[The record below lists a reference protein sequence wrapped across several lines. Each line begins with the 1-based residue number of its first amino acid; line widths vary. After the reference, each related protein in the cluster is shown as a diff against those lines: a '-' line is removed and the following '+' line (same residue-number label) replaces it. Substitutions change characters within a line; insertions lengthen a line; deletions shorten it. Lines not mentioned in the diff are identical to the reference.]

1 MAHQHAEQEE
11 EAVNFNGLYYLVGL
25 LTGLFI
31 GVVIDI
37 SITWTLSS
45 GVVGLLFAALFLQV
59 FVRGREQR

>member
-1 MAHQHAEQEE
+1 MEHHQQQE
-11 EAVNFNGLYYLVGL
+11 EAVNFNALYYVVGL

-37 SITWTLSS
+37 SITWTLSL
-45 GVVGLLFAALFLQV
+45 GVVGLLFAALFLSV